1 MNGIFNTSSMYN
13 TIKVITRDYRLGT
26 IYTRLGSILAQPVLL
41 EWKWI
46 PIHISSLNALKLSSS
61 WITLFL
67 RLRMAA
73 IMCISTIQIDIDS
86 SDIIDI
92 IYKGHDSFTTT
103 IFECRE
109 LLQKLGNP

>member
-1 MNGIFNTSSMYN
+1 QKGGGGGAGG
-13 TIKVITRDYRLGT
+13 VIQDYR
-26 IYTRLGSILAQPVLL
+26 GS
-41 EWKWI
+41 WI
-46 PIHISSLNALKLSSS
+46 AGFSAKVNVINALHSELLA
-61 WITLFL
+61 LFL

-73 IMCISTIQIDIDS
+73 RVCISTIQIDIDS